1 MKRHIVAIIQAR
13 MGSQRLPGKV
23 LLDIHGKPMLQRV
36 LERVA
41 DSKLIDR
48 TVVATTTEAGDD
60 PIDRFCKSRG
70 YRVVRGHPSDVLDRY
85 LQAAQSQHADII
97 VRLTADCPL
106 LDPGVIDMTIE
117 ALLDSDPPAD
127 LALNRIPGS
136 RTFPIGLDTEVCT
149 MQALQRAWEEADQPY
164 QREHVL
170 PYLYEVPGRFRV
182 LQVDHARDY
191 GTLRWTVDT
200 PEDLQLVRQV
210 YADFAPA
217 EDFSWLDVLDYFA
230 DHPEIAALNAAVIHK
245 GFTDV
250 DDRTKVENSEG
261 PA

>member
-1 MKRHIVAIIQAR
+1 MKRRIVAIIQAR

-41 DSKLIDR
+41 GSKLIDQI
-48 TVVATTTEAGDD
+48 VVATTTEDGDD
-60 PIDRFCKSRG
+60 PIERFCQSLG
-70 YRVVRGHPSDVLDRY
+70 HHVVRGHPSDVLDRY
-85 LQAAQSQHADII
+85 MQAALAEHADII

-106 LDPGVIDMTIE
+106 LDPGVIDMTIQ
-117 ALLDSDPPAD
+117 ALLDTDPPAD

-136 RTFPIGLDTEVCT
+136 RTFPIGLDAEVCT
-149 MQALQRAWEEADQPY
+149 LQALRRAWEEADQPY

-182 LQVDHARDY
+182 LQVDHVRDY

-210 YADFAPA
+210 YADFAPD
-217 EDFSWLDVLDYFA
+217 EDFSWLQVLDYFT
-230 DHPEIAALNAAVIHK
+230 DHPEVAALNSAVVHK
-245 GFTDV
+245 GYTDV
-250 DDRTKVENSEG
+250 DDRMKVENSED